1 MFSHLTIDKNFIHE
15 SLSTQPIIKGVV
27 TISHGMAEHMQ
38 RYDWLIKHFNKSG
51 YHVISADHIGHGSFI
66 EKGGLP
72 GYFGEGDDLVNV
84 ESNLIEVLDYANTKF
99 PDLKKILFSHSM
111 GSWIALGVIQKYK
124 NIDLLVLSGSSLIP
138 NKVILSQRKLVSI
151 LIAIFGGKAYSKLLD
166 RITIRKN
173 NSLFSPNRTPN
184 DWLTRDVSSV
194 DDYTA
199 DDKCGFLVTNSLW
212 LQLSNQF
219 LKVFKRSN
227 YSESSPSLPIYIIS
241 GSEDPVGNRGKG
253 VEDLYNFLLPV
264 FKKTSIKLIEG
275 ARHEVFNETNKH
287 ESYLN
292 MIGFIES
299 HIK

>member
-38 RYDWLIKHFNKSG
+38 RYDWLINHFNKSG

-66 EKGGLP
+66 DEGGLP

-84 ESNLIEVLDYANTKF
+84 ESNLIEVLDYANAKF

-111 GSWIALGVIQKYK
+111 GSWIALGVVQEYK

-173 NSLFSPNRTPN
+173 NSLFSPNRT
-184 DWLTRDVSSV
+184 
-194 DDYTA
+194 
-199 DDKCGFLVTNSLW
+199 
-212 LQLSNQF
+212 
-219 LKVFKRSN
+219 
-227 YSESSPSLPIYIIS
+227 
-241 GSEDPVGNRGKG
+241 
-253 VEDLYNFLLPV
+253 
-264 FKKTSIKLIEG
+264 
-275 ARHEVFNETNKH
+275 
-287 ESYLN
+287 
-292 MIGFIES
+292 
-299 HIK
+299 

>member
-1 MFSHLTIDKNFIHE
+1 MFNHLTIDKNFIHE
-15 SLSTQPIIKGVV
+15 SLSTQLIIKGVV
-27 TISHGMAEHMQ
+27 TISHGMAEHME
-38 RYDWLIKHFNKSG
+38 RYDWLVKHFNKSG
-51 YHVISADHIGHGSFI
+51 YHVISSDHIGHGSFI
-66 EKGGLP
+66 DKGGLP
-72 GYFGEGDDLVNV
+72 GYFGEGDDFVNV
-84 ESNLIEVLDYANTKF
+84 ENNLIEVLDYANVKF

-111 GSWIALGVIQKYK
+111 GSWIALGVVQKYK

-184 DWLTRDVSSV
+184 DWLSRDVLSV
-194 DDYTA
+194 DEYTA

-227 YSESSPSLPIYIIS
+227 YAESNPSLPIYIIS

>member
-15 SLSTQPIIKGVV
+15 SLSTQLTIKGVV
-27 TISHGMAEHMQ
+27 TISHGMAEHME
-38 RYDWLIKHFNKSG
+38 RYDWLINHFNKSG

-66 EKGGLP
+66 DEGGLP

-84 ESNLIEVLDYANTKF
+84 ESNLIEVLNYANAKF

-184 DWLTRDVSSV
+184 DWLSRDVLSV
-194 DDYTA
+194 DEYTA

-227 YSESSPSLPIYIIS
+227 YAESNPSLPIYIIS

-253 VEDLYNFLLPV
+253 VKELHDFLLPL
-264 FKKTSIKLIEG
+264 FEKTSIKLVEG

-287 ESYLN
+287 ESYLS
-292 MIGFIES
+292 MISLIES

>member
-38 RYDWLIKHFNKSG
+38 RYDWLINHFNKSG

-66 EKGGLP
+66 DEGGLP

-84 ESNLIEVLDYANTKF
+84 ESNLIEVLDYANAKF

-111 GSWIALGVIQKYK
+111 GSWIALGVVQKYK

-184 DWLTRDVSSV
+184 DWLSRDVLSV
-194 DDYTA
+194 DEYTA

-227 YSESSPSLPIYIIS
+227 YAESNPSLPIYIIS

-253 VEDLYNFLLPV
+253 VKELHDFLLPL
-264 FKKTSIKLIEG
+264 FEKTSIKLVDG

-292 MIGFIES
+292 MISFIES

>member
-1 MFSHLTIDKNFIHE
+1 MIHG
-15 SLSTQPIIKGVV
+15 L
-27 TISHGMAEHMQ
+27 
-38 RYDWLIKHFNKSG
+38 YDLI
-51 YHVISADHIGHGSFI
+51 
-66 EKGGLP
+66 
-72 GYFGEGDDLVNV
+72 NV
-84 ESNLIEVLDYANTKF
+84 ESNLIEVLNYANAKF

-173 NSLFSPNRTPN
+173 NSFFSPNRTPN
-184 DWLTRDVSSV
+184 DWLSRDVLSV
-194 DDYTA
+194 DEYTA

-227 YSESSPSLPIYIIS
+227 YAESNPSLPIYIIS

-292 MIGFIES
+292 MISFIES

>member
-38 RYDWLIKHFNKSG
+38 RYDWLINHFNKSG

-84 ESNLIEVLDYANTKF
+84 ESNLIEVLNYANAKF

-184 DWLTRDVSSV
+184 DWLSRDVLSV
-194 DDYTA
+194 DEYTA

-227 YSESSPSLPIYIIS
+227 YAESNPSLPIYIIS
-241 GSEDPVGNRGKG
+241 GSEDPVGNKGKG
-253 VEDLYNFLLPV
+253 VKELHDFLLPL
-264 FKKTSIKLIEG
+264 FDKTSIKLVEG

-292 MIGFIES
+292 MISFIES

>member
-38 RYDWLIKHFNKSG
+38 RYDWLINHFNKSG

-66 EKGGLP
+66 DEGGLP

-84 ESNLIEVLDYANTKF
+84 ESNLIEVLDYANAKF

-184 DWLTRDVSSV
+184 DWLSRDVLSV
-194 DDYTA
+194 DEYTA

-227 YSESSPSLPIYIIS
+227 YAESNPSLPIYIIS

-253 VEDLYNFLLPV
+253 VKELHDFLLPL
-264 FKKTSIKLIEG
+264 FEKTSIKLVDG

-292 MIGFIES
+292 MISFIES

>member
-38 RYDWLIKHFNKSG
+38 RYDWLINHFNKSG

-66 EKGGLP
+66 DEGGLP

-84 ESNLIEVLDYANTKF
+84 ESNLIEVLDYANAKF

-184 DWLTRDVSSV
+184 DWLSRDVLSV
-194 DDYTA
+194 DEYTA

-227 YSESSPSLPIYIIS
+227 YAESNPSLPIYIIS

-292 MIGFIES
+292 MISFIES

>member
-38 RYDWLIKHFNKSG
+38 RYDWLINHFNKSG

-66 EKGGLP
+66 DEGGLP

-84 ESNLIEVLDYANTKF
+84 ESNLIEVLDYANAKF

-111 GSWIALGVIQKYK
+111 GSWIALGVVQEYK

-184 DWLTRDVSSV
+184 DWLSRDVLSV
-194 DDYTA
+194 DEYTA

-227 YSESSPSLPIYIIS
+227 YAESNPSLPIYIIS

>member
-38 RYDWLIKHFNKSG
+38 RYDWLINHFNKSG

-66 EKGGLP
+66 DEGGLP

-84 ESNLIEVLDYANTKF
+84 ESNLIEVLDYANAKF

-111 GSWIALGVIQKYK
+111 GSWIALGVVQKYK

-184 DWLTRDVSSV
+184 DWLSRDVLSV
-194 DDYTA
+194 DEYTA

-227 YSESSPSLPIYIIS
+227 YAESNPSLPIYIIS

-287 ESYLN
+287 ESYSN
-292 MIGFIES
+292 MISFIES

>member
-1 MFSHLTIDKNFIHE
+1 MFNHLTIDKKIIHE
-15 SLSTQPIIKGVV
+15 SLSTQSAIKGVV

-38 RYDWLIKHFNKSG
+38 RYDWLIKRLNASG
-51 YHVISADHIGHGSFI
+51 YHVISSDHIGHGSFI
-66 EKGGLP
+66 DEGGLP

-84 ESNLIEVLDYANTKF
+84 ENNLIEVLEYADAKF
-99 PDLKKILFSHSM
+99 PDLKKVLFSHSM
-111 GSWIALGVIQKYK
+111 GSWIAMGTIQRYK
-124 NIDLLVLSGSSLIP
+124 NIDILILSGSSLIP
-138 NKVILSQRKLVSI
+138 NKVILSQRRLVSI

-173 NSLFSPNRTPN
+173 NSLFRPNRTPN
-184 DWLTRDVSSV
+184 DWLSRDKLSV
-194 DDYTA
+194 DEYTA

-227 YSESSPSLPIYIIS
+227 YAASNHSLPIYVIS
-241 GSEDPVGNRGKG
+241 GAEDPVGNRGKG
-253 VEDLYNFLLPV
+253 AKDLYNFLSSI
-264 FKKTSIKLIEG
+264 FKNISFKLVQG
-275 ARHEVFNETNKH
+275 ARHEVFNETNKD

-292 MIGFIES
+292 MLSFIES

>member
-38 RYDWLIKHFNKSG
+38 RYDWLINHFNKSG

-66 EKGGLP
+66 DEGGLP

-84 ESNLIEVLDYANTKF
+84 ESNLIEVLNYANAKF

-111 GSWIALGVIQKYK
+111 GSWIALGVVQKYK

-173 NSLFSPNRTPN
+173 NSFFSPNRTPN
-184 DWLTRDVSSV
+184 DWLSRDVLSV
-194 DDYTA
+194 DEYTA

-227 YSESSPSLPIYIIS
+227 YAESNPSLPIYIIS
-241 GSEDPVGNRGKG
+241 GSEDPVGNKGKG
-253 VEDLYNFLLPV
+253 VKELHDFLLPL
-264 FKKTSIKLIEG
+264 FEKTSIKLVEG

-287 ESYLN
+287 ESYLS
-292 MIGFIES
+292 MISFIES

>member
-1 MFSHLTIDKNFIHE
+1 MFSHLTLDKNFIHE

-38 RYDWLIKHFNKSG
+38 RYDWLINHFNKSG

-66 EKGGLP
+66 DEGGLP

-84 ESNLIEVLDYANTKF
+84 ESNLIEVLDYAKAKF

-111 GSWIALGVIQKYK
+111 VSWIALGVIQKYK

-173 NSLFSPNRTPN
+173 NSFFSPNRTPN
-184 DWLTRDVSSV
+184 DWLSRDVLSV
-194 DDYTA
+194 DEYTA
-199 DDKCGFLVTNSLW
+199 DD
-212 LQLSNQF
+212 
-219 LKVFKRSN
+219 
-227 YSESSPSLPIYIIS
+227 
-241 GSEDPVGNRGKG
+241 
-253 VEDLYNFLLPV
+253 
-264 FKKTSIKLIEG
+264 
-275 ARHEVFNETNKH
+275 
-287 ESYLN
+287 
-292 MIGFIES
+292 
-299 HIK
+299 

>member
-38 RYDWLIKHFNKSG
+38 RYDWLINHFNKSG

-66 EKGGLP
+66 DEGGLP
-72 GYFGEGDDLVNV
+72 GYFGEGDDLINV
-84 ESNLIEVLDYANTKF
+84 ESNLIEVLDYANAKF

-111 GSWIALGVIQKYK
+111 GSWIALGVVQEYK

-184 DWLTRDVSSV
+184 DWLSRDVLSV
-194 DDYTA
+194 DEYTA

-264 FKKTSIKLIEG
+264 FNKTSIKLIEG

>member
-38 RYDWLIKHFNKSG
+38 RYDWLINHFNKSG

-66 EKGGLP
+66 DEGGLP

-84 ESNLIEVLDYANTKF
+84 ESNLIEVLNYANAKF

-173 NSLFSPNRTPN
+173 NSFFSPNRTPN
-184 DWLTRDVSSV
+184 DWLSRDVLSV
-194 DDYTA
+194 DEYTA

-227 YSESSPSLPIYIIS
+227 YAESNPSLPIYIIS

>member
-38 RYDWLIKHFNKSG
+38 RYDWLINHFNKSG

-66 EKGGLP
+66 DEGGLP

-84 ESNLIEVLDYANTKF
+84 ESNLIEVLDYANAKF

-111 GSWIALGVIQKYK
+111 GSWIALGVVQEYK

-184 DWLTRDVSSV
+184 DWLSRDVLSV
-194 DDYTA
+194 DEYTA

-227 YSESSPSLPIYIIS
+227 YAESSPSLPIYIIS

-292 MIGFIES
+292 MISFIES

>member
-38 RYDWLIKHFNKSG
+38 RYDWLINHFNKSG

-66 EKGGLP
+66 DEGGLP

-84 ESNLIEVLDYANTKF
+84 ESNLIEVLDYANAKF

-184 DWLTRDVSSV
+184 DWLSRDVLSV
-194 DDYTA
+194 DEYTA

-292 MIGFIES
+292 MISFIES

>member
-1 MFSHLTIDKNFIHE
+1 MFNHLTIDKNFIHE
-15 SLSTQPIIKGVV
+15 SLSTQLIIKGVV
-27 TISHGMAEHMQ
+27 TISHGMAEHME
-38 RYDWLIKHFNKSG
+38 RYDWLVKHFNKSG
-51 YHVISADHIGHGSFI
+51 YHVISSDHIGHGSFI
-66 EKGGLP
+66 DKGGLP

-84 ESNLIEVLDYANTKF
+84 ENNLIEVLDYANVKF

-111 GSWIALGVIQKYK
+111 GSWIALGIVQKYK
-124 NIDLLVLSGSSLIP
+124 NLDLLVLSGSSLIP

-173 NSLFSPNRTPN
+173 NSFFSPNRTPN
-184 DWLTRDVSSV
+184 DWLSRDVLSV
-194 DDYTA
+194 DEYTA

-227 YSESSPSLPIYIIS
+227 YAESNPSLPIYIIS
-241 GSEDPVGNRGKG
+241 GSEDPVGNKGKG
-253 VEDLYNFLLPV
+253 VKELHDFLLPL
-264 FKKTSIKLIEG
+264 FEKTSIKLVEG

-292 MIGFIES
+292 MISFIES

>member
-1 MFSHLTIDKNFIHE
+1 MFNHLTIDKKIIHE
-15 SLSTQPIIKGVV
+15 SLSTQPTIKGVV

-38 RYDWLIKHFNKSG
+38 RYDWLIKRFNASG
-51 YHVISADHIGHGSFI
+51 YHVISSDHIGHGSFI
-66 EKGGLP
+66 DEGGLP

-84 ESNLIEVLDYANTKF
+84 ENNLIEVLEYADAKF
-99 PDLKKILFSHSM
+99 PDLKKVLFSHSM
-111 GSWIALGVIQKYK
+111 GSWIAMGTIQRYK
-124 NIDLLVLSGSSLIP
+124 NIDILILSGSSLIP
-138 NKVILSQRKLVSI
+138 NKVILSQRRLVSI

-173 NSLFSPNRTPN
+173 NSLFRPNRTPN
-184 DWLTRDVSSV
+184 DWLSRDKLSV
-194 DDYTA
+194 DEYTA

-227 YSESSPSLPIYIIS
+227 YAASNHSLPIYVIS
-241 GSEDPVGNRGKG
+241 GAEDPVGNRGKG
-253 VEDLYNFLLPV
+253 AKDLYNFLSSI
-264 FKKTSIKLIEG
+264 FKNISFKLVQG
-275 ARHEVFNETNKH
+275 ARHEVFNETNKD

-292 MIGFIES
+292 MLSFIQS

>member
-38 RYDWLIKHFNKSG
+38 RYDWLINHFNKSG

-66 EKGGLP
+66 DEGGLP

-84 ESNLIEVLDYANTKF
+84 ESNLIEVLDYANAKF

-111 GSWIALGVIQKYK
+111 GSWIALGVVQKYK

-151 LIAIFGGKAYSKLLD
+151 LIAIFGGKAYSRLLD

-173 NSLFSPNRTPN
+173 NSFFSPNRTPN
-184 DWLTRDVSSV
+184 DWLSRDVLSV
-194 DDYTA
+194 DEYTA

-227 YSESSPSLPIYIIS
+227 YAESNPSLPIYIIS
-241 GSEDPVGNRGKG
+241 GSEDPVGNKGKG
-253 VEDLYNFLLPV
+253 VKELHDFLLPL
-264 FKKTSIKLIEG
+264 FEKTSIKLVDG

-292 MIGFIES
+292 MISFIES

>member
-38 RYDWLIKHFNKSG
+38 RYDWLINHFNKSG

-66 EKGGLP
+66 DEGGLP

-84 ESNLIEVLDYANTKF
+84 ESNLIEVLDYANAKF

-111 GSWIALGVIQKYK
+111 GSWIALGVVQKYK

-184 DWLTRDVSSV
+184 DWLSRDVLSV
-194 DDYTA
+194 DEYTA

-227 YSESSPSLPIYIIS
+227 YAESSPSLPIYIIS

-292 MIGFIES
+292 MISFIES

>member
-38 RYDWLIKHFNKSG
+38 RYDWLINHFNKSG

-66 EKGGLP
+66 DEGGLP

-84 ESNLIEVLDYANTKF
+84 ESNLIEVLDYANAKF

-111 GSWIALGVIQKYK
+111 GSWIALGVVQKYK

-184 DWLTRDVSSV
+184 DWLSRDVLSV
-194 DDYTA
+194 DEYTA

-227 YSESSPSLPIYIIS
+227 YAESNPSLPIYIIS

-253 VEDLYNFLLPV
+253 VEDLFNFLLPV

-292 MIGFIES
+292 MISFIES

>member
-1 MFSHLTIDKNFIHE
+1 MFNHLTIDKNFIHE

-27 TISHGMAEHMQ
+27 TISHGMAEHME
-38 RYDWLIKHFNKSG
+38 RYDWLIKRFNASG
-51 YHVISADHIGHGSFI
+51 YHVISSDHIGHGSFI
-66 EKGGLP
+66 DKGGLP

-84 ESNLIEVLDYANTKF
+84 ENNLIEVLDYANVKF

-111 GSWIALGVIQKYK
+111 GSWIALGVVQKYK

-173 NSLFSPNRTPN
+173 NSFFSPNRTPN
-184 DWLTRDVSSV
+184 DWLSRDVLSV
-194 DDYTA
+194 DEYTA

-227 YSESSPSLPIYIIS
+227 YAESNPSLPIYIIS

-253 VEDLYNFLLPV
+253 VKELHDFLLPL
-264 FKKTSIKLIEG
+264 FEKTSIKLVEG

-292 MIGFIES
+292 MISFIES

>member
-38 RYDWLIKHFNKSG
+38 RYDWLINHFNKSG

-66 EKGGLP
+66 DEGGLP

-84 ESNLIEVLDYANTKF
+84 ESNLIEVLDYANAKF

-184 DWLTRDVSSV
+184 DWLSRDVLSV
-194 DDYTA
+194 DEYTA

-227 YSESSPSLPIYIIS
+227 YAESNPSLPIYIIS

>member
-38 RYDWLIKHFNKSG
+38 RYDWLINHFNKSG

-84 ESNLIEVLDYANTKF
+84 ESNLIEVLDYANAKF

-173 NSLFSPNRTPN
+173 NSFFSPNRTPN
-184 DWLTRDVSSV
+184 DWLSRDVLSV
-194 DDYTA
+194 DEYTA

-227 YSESSPSLPIYIIS
+227 YAESNPSLPIYIIS

-292 MIGFIES
+292 MISFIES

>member
-72 GYFGEGDDLVNV
+72 GYFGEGDDLINV
-84 ESNLIEVLDYANTKF
+84 ESNLIEVLNYANAKF

-111 GSWIALGVIQKYK
+111 GSWIALGVVQEYK

-173 NSLFSPNRTPN
+173 NSFFSPNRTPN
-184 DWLTRDVSSV
+184 DWLSRDVLSV
-194 DDYTA
+194 DEYTA

-253 VEDLYNFLLPV
+253 V
-264 FKKTSIKLIEG
+264 
-275 ARHEVFNETNKH
+275 
-287 ESYLN
+287 
-292 MIGFIES
+292 
-299 HIK
+299 

>member
-38 RYDWLIKHFNKSG
+38 RYDWLINHFNKSG

-66 EKGGLP
+66 DEGGLP

-84 ESNLIEVLDYANTKF
+84 ESNLIEVLDYANAKF

-111 GSWIALGVIQKYK
+111 GSWIALGVVQKYK

-184 DWLTRDVSSV
+184 DWLSRDVLSV
-194 DDYTA
+194 DEYTA

-227 YSESSPSLPIYIIS
+227 YAESNPSLPIYIIS

-292 MIGFIES
+292 MISFIES

>member
-38 RYDWLIKHFNKSG
+38 RYDRLINHFNKSG

-66 EKGGLP
+66 DEGGLP

-84 ESNLIEVLDYANTKF
+84 ESNLIEVLDYANAKF

-111 GSWIALGVIQKYK
+111 GSWIALGVVQKYK

-173 NSLFSPNRTPN
+173 NFLFSPNRTPN
-184 DWLTRDVSSV
+184 DWLSRDVLSV
-194 DDYTA
+194 DEYTA

-227 YSESSPSLPIYIIS
+227 YAESNPSLPIYIIS

>member
-38 RYDWLIKHFNKSG
+38 RYDWLINHFNKSG

-66 EKGGLP
+66 DEGGLP

-84 ESNLIEVLDYANTKF
+84 ESNLIEVLDYANAKF

-111 GSWIALGVIQKYK
+111 GSWIALGVVQEYK

-184 DWLTRDVSSV
+184 DWLSRDVLSV
-194 DDYTA
+194 DEYTA

>member
-1 MFSHLTIDKNFIHE
+1 MFNHLTIDKNFIHE

-38 RYDWLIKHFNKSG
+38 RYDWLINHFNKSG
-51 YHVISADHIGHGSFI
+51 YHVISSDHIGHGSFI
-66 EKGGLP
+66 DKGGLP
-72 GYFGEGDDLVNV
+72 GYFGEGDDLENV
-84 ESNLIEVLDYANTKF
+84 ENNLIEVLDYANVKF

-111 GSWIALGVIQKYK
+111 GSWIALGVVQKYK

-138 NKVILSQRKLVSI
+138 NKVIVSQRKLVSI

-173 NSLFSPNRTPN
+173 NSFFSPNRTPN
-184 DWLTRDVSSV
+184 DWLSRDVLSV
-194 DDYTA
+194 DEYTA

-227 YSESSPSLPIYIIS
+227 YAESNPSLPIYIIS

-292 MIGFIES
+292 MISFIES

>member
-38 RYDWLIKHFNKSG
+38 RYDWLINHFNKSG

-66 EKGGLP
+66 DEGGLP

-84 ESNLIEVLDYANTKF
+84 ESNLIEVLDYANAKF

-111 GSWIALGVIQKYK
+111 GSWIALGVVQEYK

-184 DWLTRDVSSV
+184 DWLSRDVLSV
-194 DDYTA
+194 DEYTA

-227 YSESSPSLPIYIIS
+227 YAESNPSLPIYIIS

-253 VEDLYNFLLPV
+253 VKELHDFLLPL
-264 FKKTSIKLIEG
+264 FEKTSIKLVDG

-292 MIGFIES
+292 MISFIES

>member
-38 RYDWLIKHFNKSG
+38 RYDWLINHFNKSG

-66 EKGGLP
+66 DEGGLP

-84 ESNLIEVLDYANTKF
+84 ESNLIEVLDYANAKF

-184 DWLTRDVSSV
+184 DWLSRDVLSV
-194 DDYTA
+194 DEYTA

-227 YSESSPSLPIYIIS
+227 YSESNPSLPIYIIS

-292 MIGFIES
+292 MISFIES

>member
-38 RYDWLIKHFNKSG
+38 RYDWLINHFNKSG

-66 EKGGLP
+66 DEGGLP

-84 ESNLIEVLDYANTKF
+84 ENNLIEVLDYANVKF
-99 PDLKKILFSHSM
+99 PCLKKILFSHSM
-111 GSWIALGVIQKYK
+111 GSWIALGVVQKYK

-173 NSLFSPNRTPN
+173 NSFFSPNRTPN
-184 DWLTRDVSSV
+184 DWLSRDVLSV
-194 DDYTA
+194 DEYTA

-227 YSESSPSLPIYIIS
+227 YAESNPSLPIYIIS
-241 GSEDPVGNRGKG
+241 GSEDPVGNKGKG
-253 VEDLYNFLLPV
+253 VKELHDFLLPL
-264 FKKTSIKLIEG
+264 FEKTSIKLVDG

-292 MIGFIES
+292 MISFIES

>member
-51 YHVISADHIGHGSFI
+51 YHVISSDHIGHGSFI
-66 EKGGLP
+66 DKGGLP
-72 GYFGEGDDLVNV
+72 GYFGEGDDFVNV
-84 ESNLIEVLDYANTKF
+84 ENNLIEVLDYANVKF

-111 GSWIALGVIQKYK
+111 GSWIALGVVQKYK

-184 DWLTRDVSSV
+184 DWLSRDVLSV
-194 DDYTA
+194 DEYTA

-241 GSEDPVGNRGKG
+241 GSEDPVGNKGKG
-253 VEDLYNFLLPV
+253 VKELHDFLLPL
-264 FKKTSIKLIEG
+264 FEKTSIKLVDG